1 MQRDA
6 FFIYALATTTL
17 LMLGNNCWHAYAYVV
32 LPEAEAEAAAA
43 AAAAGATASDST
55 AGLNALGEGV
65 ATQTHAKHMAEL
77 MAGTYPDRTA
87 THYLNDVSGSVA
99 FQPPRQLV
107 NEMNG
112 RAAVYDPGDELLR
125 ALNAEMSANGH
136 ELGTLPEEPDYAD
149 TVFNELEVANK
160 YEMLRKLEKDL
171 RNEQEI
177 VTKSALLMKM
187 LEDPNLQTLPVIYV
201 EEDEEETSEEDV
213 ATNNNNLAYQLGEVG
228 GRGVAKRSRYY
239 RRYPWKR
246 HNRNRSTYEPE
257 LRYACTPSKEDVFKL
272 LMNLHE
278 NRKGNHSK
286 TVNFCNRKRPAK
298 AIFTN
303 IRFLG

>member
-6 FFIYALATTTL
+6 FLIYALASTTL
-17 LMLGNNCWHAYAYVV
+17 LLGNSWYAYAYVAM
-32 LPEAEAEAAAA
+32 PEDGAAAA
-43 AAAAGATASDST
+43 AASDST
-55 AGLNALGEGV
+55 SGSNALGEVTGMKS
-65 ATQTHAKHMAEL
+65 HPKHMAEL
-77 MAGTYPDRTA
+77 IAATYPDRTA
-87 THYLNDVSGSVA
+87 ASAAGYLKDVSGSVA
-99 FQPPRQLV
+99 FQPSHQLL
-107 NEMNG
+107 NELNG

-125 ALNAEMSANGH
+125 ALNAEMAANGH
-136 ELGTLPEEPDYAD
+136 ELGTLPEDPDYAD

-160 YEMLRKLEKDL
+160 YEMLRKLENDL
-171 RNEQEI
+171 RAEQEI
-177 VTKSALLMKM
+177 VTKSSLLMKM

-201 EEDEEETSEEDV
+201 EEDEEEHSEEDADV
-213 ATNNNNLAYQLGEVG
+213 NNNNMAYQLGGVG
-228 GRGVAKRSRYY
+228 TGVAKRSRYY

-257 LRYACTPSKEDVFKL
+257 LRYACTPTKEDVFKL

>member
-1 MQRDA
+1 MQRNV
-6 FFIYALATTTL
+6 FLMYALPVAIL
-17 LMLGNNCWHAYAYVV
+17 LLGNCWYAYAYVA
-32 LPEAEAEAAAA
+32 LPAAGAAAA
-43 AAAAGATASDST
+43 DLASS
-55 AGLNALGEGV
+55 ANALGG
-65 ATQTHAKHMAEL
+65 AADTKTYAKHMAEL
-77 MAGTYPDRTA
+77 MTATYPDRA
-87 THYLNDVSGSVA
+87 AGYLNDVAGSIA
-99 FQPPRQLV
+99 LQPPHQLL
-107 NEMNG
+107 NEPNG

-125 ALNAEMSANGH
+125 ALNAETAVNGQ

-160 YEMLRKLEKDL
+160 YEMLNKLEKDL
-171 RNEQEI
+171 RAEQDI
-177 VTKSALLMKM
+177 VTKSAVLMKM
-187 LEDPNLQTLPVIYV
+187 LEDPNIQTLPVIYV
-201 EEDEEETSEEDV
+201 EEEDEDEPSEEDG
-213 ATNNNNLAYQLGEVG
+213 NLNGSNLAYRLGG
-228 GRGVAKRSRYY
+228 MGAGVAKRSRYY

-257 LRYACTPSKEDVFKL
+257 LRYACTPTKEDVFKL

>member
-1 MQRDA
+1 M
-6 FFIYALATTTL
+6 YALPAAVL
-17 LMLGNNCWHAYAYVV
+17 LLGNCWYAYAYVA
-32 LPEAEAEAAAA
+32 LPAAVAAADGAPDLASA
-43 AAAAGATASDST
+43 ANAPPGST
-55 AGLNALGEGV
+55 D
-65 ATQTHAKHMAEL
+65 TKMYAKHMAEL
-77 MAGTYPDRTA
+77 MTATYPNRADA
-87 THYLNDVSGSVA
+87 SSAGYLNDVSGSNA
-99 FQPPRQLV
+99 LQPPHQLR
-107 NEMNG
+107 NEPNG
-112 RAAVYDPGDELLR
+112 RAVVYDPGDELLR
-125 ALNAEMSANGH
+125 ALNAETAVNGQ

-160 YEMLRKLEKDL
+160 YEMLHNLEKDL
-171 RNEQEI
+171 RTEQEI

-187 LEDPNLQTLPVIYV
+187 LEDPNIQTLPVIYV
-201 EEDEEETSEEDV
+201 EEEDDDEPSEEV
-213 ATNNNNLAYQLGEVG
+213 ADLSSNNVAYRLGG
-228 GRGVAKRSRYY
+228 MGAGVAKRSRYY

-257 LRYACTPSKEDVFKL
+257 LRYACTPTKEDVFKL

>member
-1 MQRDA
+1 MQRNA
-6 FFIYALATTTL
+6 FLIYTL
-17 LMLGNNCWHAYAYVV
+17 PAAVLLLGNCWYAYAYVA
-32 LPEAEAEAAAA
+32 LPAAAA
-43 AAAAGATASDST
+43 ATAGAGVGASNAGATDT
-55 AGLNALGEGV
+55 K
-65 ATQTHAKHMAEL
+65 TYAKHMAEL
-77 MAGTYPDRTA
+77 MTGTYPDRA
-87 THYLNDVSGSVA
+87 AASSAGYLNDVAGSIAV
-99 FQPPRQLV
+99 QPPHQLL
-107 NEMNG
+107 NEPNG

-125 ALNAEMSANGH
+125 ALNAETAINGQ

-160 YEMLRKLEKDL
+160 YEMLHKLEKDL
-171 RNEQEI
+171 RAEQEI

-187 LEDPNLQTLPVIYV
+187 LEDPNIQTLPVIYV
-201 EEDEEETSEEDV
+201 EEDDDDEPSDEDTEISSNNV
-213 ATNNNNLAYQLGEVG
+213 AYRLGG
-228 GRGVAKRSRYY
+228 LGAGVAKRSRYY

-257 LRYACTPSKEDVFKL
+257 LRYACTPTKEDVFKL